1 MSTVREFLAMGGYA
15 PYVWSAYG
23 LTAVLLLGNLWLA
36 FRRER
41 QILQEL
47 ARELSRTSSVAQ

>member
-23 LTAVLLLGNLWLA
+23 LTAILLLGNLWLA

-41 QILQEL
+41 RVLQEL
-47 ARELSRTSSVAQ
+47 ARELSHLSSVGQ